1 MHNSPTPCPAVM
13 VRQGNLYY
21 DSLNCDIMPKYEPNS
36 RFSDCWASAGDVTFY
51 HRDGVCFWKKRSCP
65 VFPGT
70 PSQLDQLEVHHR
82 ALESWKSLDH
92 DTQLQWNLLAKPVVS
107 HKPPFDGKGGI
118 SGFNLFVSAY
128 HGFAQLGDEHIPIP
142 AAFEIFPVFVAEF
155 SEVEAASS
163 SDLVLRFRV
172 MLPECLEPIRYRL
185 MTRLQFTSPGR
196 GRQPGY
202 LRSHIAVDNCTSS
215 DCIVEVPVADYVRKW
230 DLDLPEYQVHC
241 RYLLID
247 SNTGYRCNFKKI
259 SFPLIIPR

>member
-21 DSLNCDIMPKYEPNS
+21 DSLNFDVMPKYEPNF

-70 PSQLDQLEVHHR
+70 SGQLDQLEIHHR
-82 ALESWKSLDH
+82 ALNAWRELPH
-92 DTQLQWNLLAKPVVS
+92 DEQLQWNNLAGPVVS
-107 HKPPFDGKGGI
+107 HRPPFDGKGKI
-118 SGFNLFVSAY
+118 SGYNLFVSAY
-128 HGFAQLGDEHIPIP
+128 HGFAQLGDEHIPMP
-142 AAFEIFPVFVAEF
+142 QPFEDFPVFVTEY
-155 SEVEAASS
+155 SDVEAASE

-172 MLPECLEPIRYRL
+172 MMPECLEPVRYRL

-202 LRSHIAVDNCTSS
+202 LRSHIAADNCTGT
-215 DCIVEVPVADYVRKW
+215 DCIVEVPVADYARKW
-230 DLDLPEYQVHC
+230 DLDLQEYQVHC

-247 SNTGYRCNFKKI
+247 TKTGYRCNFKKI
-259 SFPLIIPR
+259 SFLISL

>member
-1 MHNSPTPCPAVM
+1 M

-51 HRDGVCFWKKRSCP
+51 YRDGVCFWKKRSCP

-142 AAFEIFPVFVAEF
+142 AAFEIFPGFVAEF